1 MLKQPYSF
9 LRPAYQSI
17 RYYTFT
23 DLQQHEYMV
32 QFARD
37 SKNPLKVFI
46 DLSVRD
52 YDDEYSLTNAGD
64 VYGVMSTVLH
74 IIMDYLEAHPQ
85 VNSIQVSA
93 VNEHEGDVNRR
104 MKLYLRYLDRLPFF
118 DNWSVTTEEDTIRL
132 DRIG

>member
-9 LRPAYQSI
+9 QRPAYQSI

-52 YDDEYSLTNAGD
+52 YEDEYSLTNAGD

-74 IIMDYLEAHPQ
+74 IVMDYLEMHPQ
-85 VNSIQVSA
+85 VNNIQVSA
-93 VNEHEGDVNRR
+93 VNEDEQAVNRR
-104 MKLYLRYLDRLPFF
+104 MHLYLRYLGRVPFF
-118 DNWSVTTEEDTIRL
+118 DNWVVTTEADTIHLERQ
-132 DRIG
+132 D